1 MRPSVLAIVLPI
13 LVPLAASAGEPPR
26 TPPPAVTSPSRPLVR
41 PVPVTPAQPVTSAPL
56 KAAALEQPVPVP
68 NGSYLRSCRAP
79 RATASMLHAECD
91 AGHDGR
97 WIASSLPWPKCAG
110 ADISNR
116 NGRLVCITSVRANW
130 DGAVLPPGSWFDSC
144 WGNVEHGWLKARCRT
159 GSGEVK
165 VLGLTIEGEGTVPTT
180 LDLAR
185 CPDGSDIANIRG
197 QLTCVAR

>member
-1 MRPSVLAIVLPI
+1 MRRIALVMLLPLI
-13 LVPLAASAGEPPR
+13 APAATSAGEPPR
-26 TPPPAVTSPSRPLVR
+26 APAQPLEAPARPLVR
-41 PVPVTPAQPVTSAPL
+41 PAPVAPPQPATAPIR
-56 KAAALEQPVPVP
+56 ATTIERPVPVP
-68 NGSYLRSCRAP
+68 NGSYLRTCRAP

-91 AGHDGR
+91 AGREGR

-116 NGRLVCITSVRANW
+116 NGRLVCVTPVRANW
-130 DGAVLPPGSWFDSC
+130 GDAVLPPGSWFDSC
-144 WGNVEHGWLKARCRT
+144 WGSVEQGWLKARCKT

-165 VLGLTIEGEGTVPTT
+165 VLGLTIEGEGTTPTA